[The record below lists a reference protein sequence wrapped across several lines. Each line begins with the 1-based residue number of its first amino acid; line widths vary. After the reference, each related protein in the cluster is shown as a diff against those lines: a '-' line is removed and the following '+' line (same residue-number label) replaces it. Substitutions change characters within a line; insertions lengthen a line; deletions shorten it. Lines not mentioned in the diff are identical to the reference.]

1 MTYLCIKNRSELDH
15 LEKYKNVDDLKIKCN
30 LTDIPDLKDFED
42 LTELD
47 LSDNKIKSLVGFK
60 NLKGLKNLEKLFLTR
75 NSIEHFNGLK
85 YLKNLHNLKILSLT
99 SNKIKSFTMLK
110 ELSNL
115 KSLEELYLERS
126 LIENFDGMEQL
137 KTLNNLK
144 YLSLANNN
152 IVTLDISCLLPPL
165 LNHLSLYGNPI
176 SKVISLSGFK
186 EHKKS
191 CSIEFFRRDR
201 FTDANYKQFIGVV
214 KDAGLKI
221 KKRTTAFYE
230 DEGEYDVEVI
240 DLWKPPPPS
249 KEFKVNKYITLKLNY
264 KNSTIIYVNNEKFRQ
279 CHYLIIEISLDD
291 FKSKSFNNI
300 NSIDDLEES
309 PDYSLEISED
319 ESPIPPEDEFWG
331 HCSNLQVWCEQDY
344 DTRIL
349 HRNLA
354 FPLLKKLAEVGDK
367 KAQKVFKEEI
377 ARRYMSRN
385 KMVREFLKAE
395 GYLDFLS
402 KNELAILEFD

>member
-1 MTYLCIKNRSELDH
+1 MTYLRITDENRYELGN
-15 LEKYKNVDDLKIKCN
+15 LNQYKSLGSLHIKCG
-30 LTDIPDLKDFED
+30 LTEIPVLKDLRN

-47 LSDNKIKSLVGFK
+47 LSGNKIRSLS
-60 NLKGLKNLEKLFLTR
+60 GLKNLKSLKNLKTLYLGV
-75 NSIEHFNGLK
+75 NLIKNFNGLK
-85 YLKNLHNLKILSLT
+85 YLENLQYLTELSLSSNKVASLGALKNIEKLKNLKNLSL
-99 SNKIKSFTMLK
+99 SY
-110 ELSNL
+110 NL
-115 KSLEELYLERS
+115 LEDLNGLEH
-126 LIENFDGMEQL
+126 
-137 KTLNNLK
+137 LNNLRSLD
-144 YLSLANNN
+144 LSNNN
-152 IVTLDISCLLPPL
+152 ISILNISCPIPPSL
-165 LNHLSLYGNPI
+165 SHLIVYDNPI
-176 SKVISLSGFK
+176 SKVISLTSFK